1 MTVIMGAPTLTEDQL
16 DHALG
21 SIGASPL
28 FRLDMFP
35 ALWTAACHY
44 GIDPVVMVAQSYNET
59 GGGTFARAVKPW
71 HRNTC
76 GVKVRDI
83 QSVLTH
89 LPAGSTDEHPLCHAQ
104 FASWDIGAEA
114 QAQHLRAYCQVSFDI
129 DPVDPRYDVVVRLYG
144 HLPPARTLD
153 DLSGRWAPN
162 PKPGSTDLP
171 YGQRIQK
178 IFDRLHAAVTT

>member
-16 DHALG
+16 EHALVVV
-21 SIGASPL
+21 GASPL
-28 FRLDMFP
+28 FQLDMFP

-59 GGGTFARAVKPW
+59 GGGTFARMVKPW

-76 GVKVRDI
+76 GIKVRDI
-83 QSVLTH
+83 QSVLAM
-89 LPAGSTDEHPLCHAQ
+89 LPAGSTDEHPLCHADA
-104 FASWDIGAEA
+104 ASWAEGAEW
-114 QAQHLRAYCQVSFDI
+114 QAQHLRAYCQVPFAQ
-129 DPVDPRYDVVVRLYG
+129 PVSDPRHGIVLRIYG
-144 HLPPARTLD
+144 HLQPARTLD

-171 YGQRIQK
+171 YGQRIQRVY
-178 IFDRLHAAVTT
+178 DRLHAAVAT